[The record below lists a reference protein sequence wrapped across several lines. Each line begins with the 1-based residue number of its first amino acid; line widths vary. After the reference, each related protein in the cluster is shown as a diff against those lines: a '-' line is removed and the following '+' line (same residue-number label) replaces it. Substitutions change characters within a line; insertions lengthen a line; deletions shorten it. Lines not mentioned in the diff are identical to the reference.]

1 MPMRRR
7 EFLAAALLAAAS
19 PAAALAAPQSSAG
32 LSIADRA
39 LVERAAAYLDG
50 LTQAQGR
57 FVQTDARGQTSE
69 GELYLDRPGKARFEY
84 QHPPS
89 LLVIADGST
98 VMVIDRR
105 LNTRTRYP
113 LGSTP
118 LGLFLQKH
126 VRLDKIDITAIDRSP
141 GGFSIT
147 ARGGGKGMRGQI
159 TLSFSEQPI
168 ALRQWSIVDA
178 QGGRTTVRI
187 SDLQPAHGLDQ
198 TLFDQVAA
206 LRPR

>member
-1 MPMRRR
+1 MRRR
-7 EFLAAALLAAAS
+7 EFLAAALLAAAV
-19 PAAALAAPQSSAG
+19 PAAALAGPLSAD
-32 LSIADRA
+32 DRA

-50 LTQAQGR
+50 MTQAKGR
-57 FVQTDARGQTSE
+57 FVQTDARGQASE

-84 QHPPS
+84 QRPPS
-89 LLVIADGST
+89 LLVIADGYT

-126 VRLDKIDITAIDRSP
+126 VRLDKVEITAVERSP

-147 ARGGGKGMRGQI
+147 ARGGGKSMRGQI
-159 TLSFSEQPI
+159 TLSFSDQPI

-187 SDLQPAHGLDQ
+187 SDLEPTHGLDR

>member
-1 MPMRRR
+1 MRRR
-7 EFLAAALLAAAS
+7 EFLAAALVAAAL
-19 PAAALAAPQSSAG
+19 PAAAFAAPLSAD
-32 LSIADRA
+32 DRA

-50 LTQAQGR
+50 LAEARGR

-69 GELYLDRPGKARFEY
+69 GELYLSRPGKARFEY

-89 LLVIADGST
+89 LLVVADGAT
-98 VMVIDRR
+98 VMVLDRR
-105 LNTRTRYP
+105 LKTFNRYP

-126 VRLDKIDITAIDRSP
+126 VRLDKVNITAVERSP

-147 ARGGGKGMRGQI
+147 ASGGGKSMRGQI
-159 TLSFSEQPI
+159 TLSFADQPVM
-168 ALRQWSIVDA
+168 LREWSIVDA

-187 SDLQPAHGLDQ
+187 SDLAPAHGLDRG
-198 TLFDQVAA
+198 LFE
-206 LRPR
+206 LRNPYRPG